1 MIDATGLRIK
11 LSGDHAAFRVNRDED
26 GAYLEIETSERS
38 IFILMSHGQ
47 YYALEAALNDV
58 ADTYDG
64 DTAIGEWFGDP
75 GVSEVEVIHGPR
87 EPKVTACG
95 HDE

>member
-1 MIDATGLRIK
+1 MIDVTGLRIK
-11 LSGDHAAFRVNRDED
+11 LSGYNVAFRVVKDKN
-26 GAYLEIETSERS
+26 GATMEIETPERN
-38 IFILMSHGQ
+38 IFILMTEGQ
-47 YYALEAALNDV
+47 YAALDAALNDV

-75 GVSEVEVIHGPR
+75 GVSEVEVIHRPR